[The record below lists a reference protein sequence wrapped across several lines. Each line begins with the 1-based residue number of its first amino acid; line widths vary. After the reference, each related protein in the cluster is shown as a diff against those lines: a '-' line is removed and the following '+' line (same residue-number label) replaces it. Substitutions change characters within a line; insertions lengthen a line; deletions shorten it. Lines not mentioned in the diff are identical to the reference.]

1 MRDFS
6 WNPGKH
12 RTAAKYPIAL
22 KVAIWNFWE
31 KKQSKPLHFGWGIQ
45 LGIRQRRKCWLGNS
59 G

>member
-31 KKQSKPLHFGWGIQ
+31 KKAKQTSAFWMGNP
-45 LGIRQRRKCWLGNS
+45 IRNKAKEEMLVG
-59 G
+59 